1 MNTENWC
8 VPFIGIALISNSV
21 SQNLWDVWSYLALM
35 DADCDG
41 LSLVG
46 YGDGQP
52 YEYPLVRRVWREEIA
67 RVLITKQI

>member
-8 VPFIGIALISNSV
+8 VPFVGIALISYSV
-21 SQNLWDVWSYLALM
+21 SQNLWDVWSYLALT

-41 LSLVG
+41 LSLAG
-46 YGDGQP
+46 YGGGQP
-52 YEYPLVRRVWREEIA
+52 YEYPLVRKVEREEIA